1 MNTRAYG
8 VAALAGFVGGNVS
21 SFIKWGTEIPFPPR
35 TPDRPVPP
43 VEMLDSL
50 GINAQQLTYVYSEH
64 VVNYGSA
71 LVHHGFSIFFA
82 MFYCLLVLR
91 YPRAALWQGLGFGLL
106 VTLGFH
112 GVILPAF
119 HWAPPL
125 WELPASELL
134 SETFGHL
141 LWMWVIEVIR
151 RDLQQRWLPHS
162 QSA

>member
-91 YPRAALWQGLGFGLL
+91 YPRTALWQGSGFRP
-106 VTLGFH
+106 VDDP
-112 GVILPAF
+112 GVSRR
-119 HWAPPL
+119 H
-125 WELPASELL
+125 PASVSLGTAAVGAARVGLL

-151 RDLQQRWLPHS
+151 RDLQQRWLPHTRP
-162 QSA
+162 A